1 MQCHP
6 FVDALRWKCMSEQ
19 DFYGALSV
27 LFHCHELT
35 PTTSCKTVNLFIIL
49 KFLLD
54 SASQIRKMPQRRDQ
68 KDPFDLSFMRKM
80 ARSCGDA
87 SKTLLGRS
95 ATLSKMSFYSLR
107 ISFINWRSVVGT
119 CSCSQIKMTWALWIN
134 LKGIWLSCDVDNGS
148 WWRFSA
154 LTINCVA
161 AVIRERL
168 RPLFAFPPLFD
179 RQNTV
184 TWDVVIWRTYSAGA
198 TSKICTRLPWP
209 SLMGISTRLPSQ
221 R

>member
-1 MQCHP
+1 MHERTGFLWRSHRIIPLLRIDPDHIMQ
-6 FVDALRWKCMSEQ
+6 KSK
-19 DFYGALSV
+19 S
-27 LFHCHELT
+27 FHHT
-35 PTTSCKTVNLFIIL
+35 

-95 ATLSKMSFYSLR
+95 ATLAKMSIYSLR

-119 CSCSQIKMTWALWIN
+119 CSCSQIKISWALRIN
-134 LKGIWLSCDVDNGS
+134 IKGIWLSCDFDNGS

-154 LTINCVA
+154 LTIVLQQWFVYACA
-161 AVIRERL
+161 RCL
-168 RPLFAFPPLFD
+168 YPPPLFY
-179 RQNTV
+179 RQDTV
-184 TWDVVIWRTYSAGA
+184 IWDVVIWRIYSAGA